1 MRTLEVRDQVLC
13 RDDLSL
19 PGGLLSAQG
28 GVAVGSAGGSSG
40 GGDCSVLLLVM
51 CGG

>member
-1 MRTLEVRDQVLC
+1 MRALEVRDQVLC
-13 RDDLSL
+13 RAGLSL

-28 GVAVGSAGGSSG
+28 GVAVGSAGGS
-40 GGDCSVLLLVM
+40 GGDCWVLLVM